1 MIERI
6 KIKKTNFTIAWNG
19 EKNDNDPTRFV
30 LWIGET
36 KKGLTENEANLL
48 WNQILSDYMIVNA
61 LKNPSEIF
69 SNKKPPLR
77 FSKTAGDLTPDV
89 THIVIDFAGFV
100 SPFAPVTPFT
110 GKKEDAFIPLL
121 NFLLYPVA
129 EIGLLPG
136 SHFMVRQ
143 AFFRHG
149 LLLNLQSGFYLSLG
163 KLRCSCWL

>member
-69 SNKKPPLR
+69 SNKKIVNRLR
-77 FSKTAGDLTPDV
+77 EEIKQLTKRHSKHPIWDTVNCKICQRL
-89 THIVIDFAGFV
+89 
-100 SPFAPVTPFT
+100 
-110 GKKEDAFIPLL
+110 IPLKKI
-121 NFLLYPVA
+121 
-129 EIGLLPG
+129 IGNKNIEDMTWG
-136 SHFMVRQ
+136 IKI
-143 AFFRHG
+143 FRI
-149 LLLNLQSGFYLSLG
+149 
-163 KLRCSCWL
+163 